1 MNEPAITVQGLSRSF
16 GSKQVLRSLSLQV
29 GRGELVGL
37 VGPNGA
43 GKSTLLRALVG
54 LLRRDSG
61 SVSVLGLDPATDSL
75 AIRRRSCYLP
85 GETSVYQQM
94 TGQQFLDFAL
104 SFHAARQ
111 PAVQRQ
117 LLELFGLPLQQ
128 KVRSYSAGMKQK
140 LAVLATLVPDVEL
153 YILDEPDRA
162 LDATVRFQLRP
173 VLLDL
178 RARGK
183 TLLLSSHHLSEVET
197 LADRLEFLVDGR
209 IVDATAVAAARQQLA
224 RHLRLRLV
232 PGTPRPDGARVL
244 ATEPDGTLELEVDEP
259 PMLFLQR
266 LPPDAVL
273 AAELGVVRLEELY
286 QLLLTPTAEVAP

>member
-1 MNEPAITVQGLSRSF
+1 VTDIAIDVRGLDKSF
-16 GSKQVLRSLSLQV
+16 GKKPVLQQLSLQV
-29 GRGELVGL
+29 HRGELVGL

-43 GKSTLLRALVG
+43 GKSTLLRTLVG
-54 LLRRDSG
+54 LVRATAG
-61 SVSVLGLDPATDSL
+61 TVSVLGLDPATASL
-75 AIRRRSCYLP
+75 PIRRRCCYLP
-85 GETSVYQQM
+85 GETSVYQEM

-104 SFHAARQ
+104 SFHPARQ
-111 PAVQRQ
+111 PDVEQR

-140 LAVLATLVPDVEL
+140 LAVLATLAPDVEI

-162 LDATVRFQLRP
+162 LDATVRFALRP
-173 VLLDL
+173 VLLYL
-178 RARGK
+178 KARGK

-197 LADRLEFLVDGR
+197 LADRMEFLVDGR
-209 IVDATAVAAARQQLA
+209 IVDAAAVAAARQRLA

-232 PGTPRPDGARVL
+232 PGTPLPDGARVL
-244 ATEPDGTLELEVDEP
+244 ATEPDGTLQLEVDEP
-259 PMLFLQR
+259 PMRFLQR

-286 QLLLTPTAEVAP
+286 QLLLSPATEVAP